1 MKTPFLK
8 KLVKILEKEVC
19 QEELPKEN
27 NPLHCFKPFQI
38 EKKSSSHY
46 KPANIASKCLK
57 SHETV
62 LSEGVC
68 VKGQLQFE
76 KQLRINGSFEGSLHA
91 QGKLIIGPTGVV
103 KGDIHL
109 DEAVIFGKVIGN
121 ITVTTLTIG
130 PTAQI
135 LGNIHTQHLDFQKG
149 AKLVG
154 NVDIDPSLPSSDTLS
169 FEHASALQNS
179 G

>member
-1 MKTPFLK
+1 MKNPFLK
-8 KLVKILEKEVC
+8 KLINILEKEVC
-19 QEELPKEN
+19 QDELPKEQ

-38 EKKSSSHY
+38 EKKSSAHD

-57 SHETV
+57 SQETI

-68 VKGQLQFE
+68 VKGELHFE

-91 QGKLIIGPTGVV
+91 QGKVIIGPKGCV

-109 DEAVIFGKVIGN
+109 DEATIYGIVIGN
-121 ITVTTLTIG
+121 ITVNKLTIG

-135 LGNIHTQHLDFQKG
+135 LGNVHTQQLDFQKG

-154 NVDIDPSLPSSDTLS
+154 NVQIDPGMTSADALV
-169 FEHASALQNS
+169 FEQEVAQ
-179 G
+179 